1 MAKQN
6 HSKIR
11 KPRDIFA
18 GNPGWHR
25 RKWLWKWPV
34 FFFLD
39 FMDFMGINNLIAMN
53 ISRLLLVFLFPGIHQ
68 IDIGSKKQTT
78 SVLVFFW
85 DFAKIPSSNL
95 TCLYFLSDISD
106 MASLHSIL
114 YTNFTLIF
122 SGDVLMF
129 STWRTWPSMWSFQ
142 NHWSQSLRSG
152 VRACAVANRNHRSSN
167 PQNGRRSITIS
178 EIQIYWDMYLHSTW
192 YDVI

>member
-53 ISRLLLVFLFPGIHQ
+53 ISRLLLLFLFPGIHQ
-68 IDIGSKKQTT
+68 IDSLDRQHL
-78 SVLVFFW
+78 SLFFLGILQRYPPAIW
-85 DFAKIPSSNL
+85 HVYTFYLTYLTWHRFIPS
-95 TCLYFLSDISD
+95 
-106 MASLHSIL
+106 
-114 YTNFTLIF
+114 F

-152 VRACAVANRNHRSSN
+152 VRACTVANRNHRSSN

-178 EIQIYWDMYLHSTW
+178 EIQIYWDMYLHGMM
-192 YDVI
+192 